1 MTARTPSGAA
11 VSFTGEEWRTLRSLR
26 RRYQQDHDLFSATER
41 ARLDFVRWLYQSG
54 RLEP

>member
-1 MTARTPSGAA
+1 MTARTPSQASL
-11 VSFTGEEWRTLRSLR
+11 SFTGEEWRTLRGLR

-41 ARLDFVRWLYQSG
+41 AHLRFLRWLYQSG